1 MSEPVTDSTMLLLGL
16 TLLAY
21 LWGSIPTAVLVC
33 HALDL
38 PDPRSLG
45 SRNPGTSNVLR
56 IGTQRAA
63 ALTLLGDLGKGLLAL
78 LPAMLLELSPL
89 ARNCCALAAII
100 GHLFP
105 IFSSFRGGK
114 GVATTLG
121 ASLGLCWP
129 LALTQILIWVAI
141 VSYSRRA
148 SLGSIS
154 VALLSPLLAW
164 QLAPEYLLT
173 FWVISLIL
181 VLCHWQNIRNLLQGT
196 EPRF

>member
-1 MSEPVTDSTMLLLGL
+1 MSEPLANSTMLVLGL

-33 HALDL
+33 HALNL

-45 SRNPGTSNVLR
+45 SRNPGASNVLR
-56 IGTQRAA
+56 IGNRQAA
-63 ALTLLGDLGKGLLAL
+63 ALTLFGDLGKGVLAL
-78 LPAMLLELSPL
+78 LPAILLELSPL
-89 ARNCCALAAII
+89 ARSACALAAIC

-105 IFSSFRGGK
+105 LFSSFRGGK

-121 ASLGLCWP
+121 ACLGLYWP
-129 LALTQILIWVAI
+129 LALLQTVIWVAI

-154 VALLSPLLAW
+154 IALLSPLLAW
-164 QLAPEYLLT
+164 LIAPDYLLT
-173 FWVISLIL
+173 LWLISFIL
-181 VLCHWQNIRNLLQGT
+181 LWCHWQNIRNLLTGT